1 MMRNLA
7 RALAAAAVM
16 LACASTATH
25 ALAAAP
31 VKGAR
36 YAGSGE
42 EYSVKLKVSKSGR
55 SLVAR
60 GSTLRAY
67 ECDVITVHLG
77 SRSRPVRVSPSGRFS
92 YERTKGPVT
101 VRATGLF
108 KAKNRARITVA
119 YRDKSSKDRFCRKA
133 GAEKV
138 SLQRVIPFRD
148 CRTHPGKTAREGPG
162 SRVLLVEASDGY
174 EYAVACLY
182 SVDKPVTLGLD
193 IDGDPDVGLY
203 RLAGRYVAY
212 RESSCEG
219 LGGCLS
225 DVFVR
230 DLRTGKKVFEGPQG
244 VPFDNVSDLALKDTG
259 AVAWI
264 AQPEGGDGVSPPGAQ
279 TTLWASDRQGFRVL
293 DSGDGIGLR
302 SLELSDSTLTWIKDG
317 MPRTATLD

>member
-1 MMRNLA
+1 MMRTLA
-7 RALAAAAVM
+7 RVLAAATVA

-25 ALAAAP
+25 AFAAAP
-31 VKGAR
+31 VKGGR
-36 YAGSGE
+36 YVGSGE
-42 EYSVKLKVSKSGR
+42 DYSVKLKVSKSGR
-55 SLVAR
+55 ALVAR
-60 GSTLRAY
+60 GSTVRAY

-77 SRSRPVRVSPSGRFS
+77 SRARPVPVSPSGRFS
-92 YERTKGPVT
+92 YERTKGGVT

-119 YRDKSSKDRFCRKA
+119 YRDKSSKDRFCRIA
-133 GAEKV
+133 APETV
-138 SLQRVIPFRD
+138 SLRRVIPFRD
-148 CRTHPGKTAREGPG
+148 CRTNPGRTVLKSPG

-203 RLAGRYVAY
+203 RLAGPYVAY

-219 LGGCLS
+219 LGSCLS

-244 VPFDNVSDLALKDTG
+244 VPFDDVSDLALKETG

-264 AQPEGGDGVSPPGAQ
+264 AQPEGGDGVSPPGAE

-302 SLELSDSTLTWIKDG
+302 SLELSGSTLTWVKDG
-317 MPRTATLD
+317 VPSSATLD